1 MKNDIWKR
9 SGVGLYCYQPTGIYF
24 ARVRFGGK
32 VYRRTLGTSDYRVA
46 RRKLA
51 AYRNDL
57 ERTDASKGRT
67 SFAAVLDAYERTLTG
82 AESTL
87 EKKRAVIAKLR
98 ATWFGLHSLPLR
110 AMQFSDVK
118 RWLSE
123 HYAEKSASYYNSAL
137 SVVRSALEVAVNDK
151 IISES
156 PAKDLTYRKRK
167 KPVRPTPTFEQFKQI
182 AASIRAPPVK
192 YWEIIA
198 DRLYAEG

>member
-1 MKNDIWKR
+1 
-9 SGVGLYCYQPTGIYF
+9 V
-24 ARVRFGGK
+24 
-32 VYRRTLGTSDYRVA
+32 
-46 RRKLA
+46 

-67 SFAAVLDAYERTLTG
+67 SFATVLDAYRRRVN
-82 AESTL
+82 L

-167 KPVRPTPTFEQFKQI
+167 KPIRPTPTFEQFKQI
-182 AASIRAPPVK
+182 VASIRAPPVK

-198 DRLYAEG
+198 DRLHAEG